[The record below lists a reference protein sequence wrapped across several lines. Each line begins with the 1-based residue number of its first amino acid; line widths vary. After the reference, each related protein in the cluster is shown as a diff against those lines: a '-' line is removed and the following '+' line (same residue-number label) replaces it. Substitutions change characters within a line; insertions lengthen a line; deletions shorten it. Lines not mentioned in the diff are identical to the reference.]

1 MQEKKCDVLTRFFFQ
16 VYVYGLY
23 LLNNCC
29 NIYQLD
35 FSLFVASYFLDNILQ
50 KRPVCTT
57 GVRSLR
63 CLRSKIDSTT
73 DLFSGKSAYKG
84 QSWKKAEI
92 FFIQNFIQNFI
103 QDQFTANKMTEDSES
118 NAEKGVVV
126 INGNGNSSTAN
137 TTATAAA
144 EKPDTTTETQKQQ
157 LQPTGGRTKNNLNLK
172 SCWL

>member
-1 MQEKKCDVLTRFFFQ
+1 M
-16 VYVYGLY
+16 
-23 LLNNCC
+23 
-29 NIYQLD
+29 
-35 FSLFVASYFLDNILQ
+35 
-50 KRPVCTT
+50 CTT

-73 DLFSGKSAYKG
+73 DLFSGNRAYKG
-84 QSWKKAEI
+84 QSWKKGRNL
-92 FFIQNFIQNFI
+92 FFIQNFIQN
-103 QDQFTANKMTEDSES
+103 QFTANKMTEDSES

-157 LQPTGGRTKNNLNLK
+157 LQPTGGSTKKQPQLKMLLVVKTELNIK
-172 SCWL
+172 AGNVKYYPHNFKVESKRSTT

>member
-1 MQEKKCDVLTRFFFQ
+1 M
-16 VYVYGLY
+16 
-23 LLNNCC
+23 
-29 NIYQLD
+29 
-35 FSLFVASYFLDNILQ
+35 
-50 KRPVCTT
+50 CTI

-73 DLFSGKSAYKG
+73 DLFSGNRAYKG

-92 FFIQNFIQNFI
+92 FFYTNFLQN
-103 QDQFTANKMTEDSES
+103 QFTANKMTEDSES

-157 LQPTGGRTKNNLNLK
+157 LQPTGGSTKDNLSLK

>member
-1 MQEKKCDVLTRFFFQ
+1 M
-16 VYVYGLY
+16 
-23 LLNNCC
+23 
-29 NIYQLD
+29 
-35 FSLFVASYFLDNILQ
+35 
-50 KRPVCTT
+50 CTT

-73 DLFSGKSAYKG
+73 DLFSGNRAYKG

-137 TTATAAA
+137 TNGAAAA

-157 LQPTGGRTKNNLNLK
+157 LQPTGGSTKKQPQLKKLLVVKTELNKKKQAMSNITHIMWRAKDQLK
-172 SCWL
+172 SMQ

>member
-1 MQEKKCDVLTRFFFQ
+1 MDRLNSMGMDRLKTSLTVHTVSR
-16 VYVYGLY
+16 
-23 LLNNCC
+23 
-29 NIYQLD
+29 LD
-35 FSLFVASYFLDNILQ
+35 FSLFIASYFLDNILQ
-50 KRPVCTT
+50 KRPECTA
-57 GVRSLR
+57 GVRSMR

-73 DLFSGKSAYKG
+73 VLFSGNRAYKG

-92 FFIQNFIQNFI
+92 FFIQNFIQN
-103 QDQFTANKMTEDSES
+103 QFTANKMTEDSES

-137 TTATAAA
+137 TTAPAAA

-157 LQPTGGRTKNNLNLK
+157 LQQTTGGSTKNNLSLK